1 MVLAV
6 IVFCLKVHL
15 TAEVTALIK
24 MGIPDIGLA
33 IVYRTIQLLNELHLI
48 DRVNFDDGFVGCGI
62 GNTTEQKQRIHHP
75 YGDRFSA
82 SIRTLFVKIIDT
94 RLSRH
99 SGFTFFRSA
108 SIPADHPYH
117 FPRQAE
123 QA

>member
-62 GNTTEQKQRIHHP
+62 GNTTEQKQRIHHHHLTCMKC
-75 YGDRFSA
+75 GKAISFQEELSEGLKVQIADSA
-82 SIRTLFVKIIDT
+82 GFYCSVFLALKYS
-94 RLSRH
+94 LSL
-99 SGFTFFRSA
+99 
-108 SIPADHPYH
+108 
-117 FPRQAE
+117 
-123 QA
+123 

>member
-6 IVFCLKVHL
+6 TVFCLKVHL

-62 GNTTEQKQRIHHP
+62 RNKNRE
-75 YGDRFSA
+75 
-82 SIRTLFVKIIDT
+82 SITII
-94 RLSRH
+94 
-99 SGFTFFRSA
+99 
-108 SIPADHPYH
+108 
-117 FPRQAE
+117 
-123 QA
+123 